1 MVKVTCCSLISNRQN
16 LMNPEPSPAPMSDLE
31 AYVDCMAQLLQL
43 SIPPEIRPSVI
54 ENFARARAIAQPL
67 LDFELPDDIEAAPIF
82 KP

>member
-1 MVKVTCCSLISNRQN
+1 MV
-16 LMNPEPSPAPMSDLE
+16 
-31 AYVDCMAQLLQL
+31 QLLQL

-54 ENFARARAIAQPL
+54 ENFARARTIAQPL